1 MEHKVKLLLVN
12 TSPHEEG
19 ATASTLNYVRE
30 EWRRLGGEEK
40 AFWCKNTPTFSC
52 IACGLCK
59 HGGGCFYQDAV
70 NELRPLCEWADAF
83 VFASPVHYGGVT
95 GMAKSVMGRL
105 FHSSG
110 TLLKKKPAFAIAIG
124 RRGGHIGA
132 LWEMEK
138 FFTFNEM
145 PIASSNY
152 WPIVHAATRDA
163 VEKDAEGIHTLKIA
177 TKNLFWL
184 ASLIEGEKQQT
195 QPKNC

>member
-1 MEHKVKLLLVN
+1 MKLLLVN
-12 TSPHEEG
+12 TSPHKDG
-19 ATASTLNYVRE
+19 ATHRALSYVVD
-30 EWRRLGGEEK
+30 EWERLGGENKE
-40 AFWCKNTPTFSC
+40 FWCKNGATFSC

-59 HGGGCFYQDAV
+59 HGDGCFYQDAV
-70 NELRPLCEWADAF
+70 NELRPLCTWADAF

-105 FHSSG
+105 FHASG
-110 TLLKKKPAFAIAIG
+110 GALRKKPAFAIAVG

-152 WPIVHAATRDA
+152 WPIVHAATRED
-163 VEKDAEGIHTLKIA
+163 VEKDAEGIQTLQIA

-184 ASLIEGEKQQT
+184 ASLIRGETQTNSGEKD
-195 QPKNC
+195 